1 MTRRVRPKSAVC
13 TRKWNPIIRNSTN
26 KSPILSRKMTK
37 NRYMNVKS
45 ACISKSK
52 EKGWFHKVRRPKSWL
67 QLLKFNN
74 IKCNSRTLGKFSNTK
89 FQFLSRIQRSKKCRC
104 ISSSTS
110 TISRTSSNL
119 WFKPII
125 CSNTRLQTICSRRIS
140 RLKRLTKWMKIGL
153 VNWYFRKII
162 K

>member
-1 MTRRVRPKSAVC
+1 
-13 TRKWNPIIRNSTN
+13 
-26 KSPILSRKMTK
+26 MTK
-37 NRYMNVKS
+37 NPYTNVKS
-45 ACISKSK
+45 ACILKSK
-52 EKGWFHKVRRPKSWL
+52 EKGWFHKVLRPKNWL

-74 IKCNSRTLGKFSNTK
+74 IKCNSRTLRKFSNTK
-89 FQFLSRIQRSKKCRC
+89 FQFQFLSHIQCSKKCRC

-110 TISRTSSNL
+110 TISRTSSNS

-125 CSNTRLQTICSRRIS
+125 CSNTRLQTICSLRIS